1 MAGALCVQEFIGT
14 FSPVCSSESVPGFYL
29 GGHIIH
35 FSPIFGKAGHAAHL
49 KIIPAPLSLPVTV
62 SNAAFP
68 A

>member
-1 MAGALCVQEFIGT
+1 MSSNLGAPFPQCASLNWY
-14 FSPVCSSESVPGFYL
+14 SSSYL

-35 FSPIFGKAGHAAHL
+35 FPLTFGKAGHATHL

-62 SNAAFP
+62 SNATFP